1 MKNSG
6 IRTLIFI
13 CLITL
18 GSAVLFSTLKE
29 IADTPEIKAVEPVSF
44 AQSDNSLVNINTA
57 DANELESL
65 YGIGEKRASDIIEFR
80 TVHDKFVTTEDI
92 MRVDG
97 ISQKI
102 FEQIKDFITV

>member
-6 IRTLIFI
+6 IRTLIFL
-13 CLITL
+13 CLIIL

-29 IADTPEIKAVEPVSF
+29 IADTPEIKSVEPVSF

-57 DANELESL
+57 DSSELESL
-65 YGIGEKRASDIIEFR
+65 YGIGKKRADDIIELR
-80 TVHDKFVTTEDI
+80 TVHGRFVTTEDL

-97 ISQKI
+97 ISRKI
-102 FEQIKDFITV
+102 FERIKDYITV

>member
-6 IRTLIFI
+6 IRTLIFL
-13 CLITL
+13 CLIIL

-29 IADTPEIKAVEPVSF
+29 IADTPEIKSVEPVSF

-57 DANELESL
+57 DSSELESL
-65 YGIGEKRASDIIEFR
+65 YGIGKKRADDIIEFR
-80 TVHDKFVTTEDI
+80 TVHGRFVTAEDL

-97 ISQKI
+97 ISRKI
-102 FEQIKDFITV
+102 FERIKDYITV

>member
-18 GSAVLFSTLKE
+18 GSAVLFSTFKE
-29 IADTPEIKAVEPVSF
+29 AADKPEIKAVEYITF
-44 AQSDNSLVNINTA
+44 TQGNSNLVNINNA
-57 DANELESL
+57 DADELKTL

-80 TVHDKFVTTEDI
+80 TVHGKFVTTEDI